1 VAKQLNDA
9 QKIAR
14 LLKRERRR
22 GDSLTEISRKLGGP
36 AAGFSRATLHALINQ
51 SASETT
57 VRKVAA
63 AIFAALE
70 PGDAQEIPMP
80 ADRTPLS
87 EDAQTYFGLTDDPFR
102 PKARID
108 PYTNP
113 ALEAVHAAAL
123 NAVKS
128 QGFCIVLGDVGS
140 GKSTLRRRLVE
151 RAQSDLRMKLIWPDF
166 IQSEKVSPSSIIT
179 YLLHSLN
186 QTVPSNPMA
195 RQDKLI
201 LHLTQLARENVAV
214 ALGFDDCQDLP
225 DETLAA
231 LKKMWEWEAGFYD
244 LLGLVLLGQPQF
256 RARLAKVEFRQIA
269 ARLHV
274 VEMPGFRSKNGKAEK
289 TAWDYVAYRLSQ
301 VGGQAESLFEREAVD
316 ALAKVQVTPLN
327 LGNAC
332 NAALMRA
339 FAAQE
344 KKVTLKLADAKDDPA
359 AFRLAS

>member
-1 VAKQLNDA
+1 MAKQINQA

-14 LLKRERRR
+14 LLKRLQRQGE
-22 GDSLTEISRKLGGP
+22 SLTDISRKLGGP

-51 SASETT
+51 SASDAT

-87 EDAQTYFGLTDDPFR
+87 AEAQSFFGLSDDPFR

-123 NAVKS
+123 DAVKC

-151 RAQSDLRMKLIWPDF
+151 RAQSDPRTRLIWPDF
-166 IQSEKVSPSSIIT
+166 IQSEKVNPSSIIT
-179 YLLHSLN
+179 YLLQSLH

-201 LHLTQLARENVAV
+201 AHLTQLARENVSV

-244 LLGLVLLGQPQF
+244 LLGLVLLGQPHF

-274 VEMPGFRSKNGKAEK
+274 VDMPGFRTKTGKADK
-289 TAWDYVAYRLSQ
+289 SAWEYVGYRVGQ
-301 VGGQAESLFEREAVD
+301 VGGAADVLFEREAVD